1 MAKTVEFLFDV
12 VSPTA
17 YLAWT
22 ALDALKVRTGAEIVM
37 TPILLGGL
45 LKASGNASPIES
57 PAKSAY
63 IMADCIRI
71 AEKRG
76 VPLNPNPHFPLNT
89 MMVMRAIVGAAR
101 AGDAN
106 PLTAAAF
113 KAMWVDQA
121 KLDDPNALEQLAETI
136 DVRVATLAGWI
147 GDDSIKAELRHN
159 TDDAARRGAFG
170 APTFF
175 VGTEMFFG
183 QDRMEWV
190 EEAAAAS

>member
-22 ALDALKVRTGAEIVM
+22 ALDGLKARTGAEIVM

-45 LKASGNASPIES
+45 FKASGNASPVET

-63 IMADCIRI
+63 IMADCVRV
-71 AEKRG
+71 ANKRA
-76 VPLNPNPHFPLNT
+76 VPFNPNPHFPLNT

-101 AGDAN
+101 AGDPG
-106 PLTAAAF
+106 PLIAAAF

-136 DVRVATLAGWI
+136 GVRVGTLAGWI
-147 GDDSIKAELRHN
+147 GDDSVKAELRHN
-159 TDDAARRGAFG
+159 TDEAARRGAFG
-170 APTFF
+170 APTCF
-175 VGTEMFFG
+175 VGGDMFFG

-190 EEAAAAS
+190 EEAAAN